1 MIGDLRERKLTDEE
15 LKALAEEKARAERL
29 LLNKDFVSLLQ
40 ELELKV
46 GGLNYATYET
56 DAFTQ
61 GRVSLL
67 NDIKLSLVAAD
78 NACDV
83 FAKITAG
90 FYAPIHAK
98 KAAQLKETKK

>member
-1 MIGDLRERKLTDEE
+1 MDRLGDKTLTTQERVR
-15 LKALAEEKARAERL
+15 LAEEKARAERL

-46 GGLNYATYET
+46 GGLNYTTEEV

-83 FAKITAG
+83 FARLTAG
-90 FYAPIHAK
+90 FYAQIHEK
-98 KAAQLKETKK
+98 KTAQLKETK

>member
-1 MIGDLRERKLTDEE
+1 MDVLRHRTLATQERVR
-15 LKALAEEKARAERL
+15 LAEEKARAERL

-40 ELELKV
+40 ELELRV
-46 GGLNYATYET
+46 GGLNYATEEV

-83 FAKITAG
+83 FARLTAG
-90 FYAPIHAK
+90 FYAQIHEK
-98 KAAQLKETKK
+98 KTAQLKETK

>member
-1 MIGDLRERKLTDEE
+1 MDRLNDTGLTARERVR
-15 LKALAEEKARAERL
+15 LAEEKARAERL

-40 ELELKV
+40 ELEIKV
-46 GGLNYATYET
+46 GGLNYTTEEV
-56 DAFTQ
+56 DLFTQ

-83 FAKITAG
+83 FAKLTAG
-90 FYAPIHAK
+90 FYAQIHAK
-98 KAAQLKETKK
+98 KKAQLKETK

>member
-1 MIGDLRERKLTDEE
+1 MDPLRDTKLTKEE
-15 LKALAEEKARAERL
+15 RARLAEEKARAERL

-40 ELELKV
+40 ELEIKV
-46 GGLNYATYET
+46 GGLNYTTEEV
-56 DAFTQ
+56 DAFVQ

-83 FAKITAG
+83 FAKLTAG
-90 FYAPIHAK
+90 FYARIHEK
-98 KAAQLKETKK
+98 KTAQLKETKQ